1 MKSVKRS
8 ILSQAMGT
16 LIVAELS
23 ANHNQ
28 DIEIAKKTI
37 KAAKECGA
45 DAVKI
50 QTYTPDTMTINCSK
64 DYFKINH
71 GTIWDGK
78 NLYDL
83 YKEAYTPWEW
93 YDQLK
98 DCAKTLGLLFFSTPF
113 DFTAVDFLESKDVPI
128 YKIASAE
135 ITDIP
140 LIEYVA
146 SKGKPVMISTG
157 IATMD
162 ELQDAVDICRKTGNG
177 DITFLKCT
185 SSYPASME
193 EVNLRTMLDMREKFG
208 VKVGLSDH
216 TLGSDV
222 AIAGVALGAL
232 VIEKHFILDRKIGGP
247 DALFSM
253 QPAEFTSMVQSIR
266 NVERS
271 LGNVTYEL
279 SVKILKNRDFL
290 RSLFVVENVRKGDL
304 FTKNNV
310 RSIRPGYGLA
320 PKYYKEILGKKA
332 SCDIE
337 RGEPLSKEMLE

>member
-1 MKSVKRS
+1 MKSVKGN
-8 ILSQAMGT
+8 ILGQAMRT

-28 DIEIAKKTI
+28 DIDIAEKTI
-37 KAAKECGA
+37 RAAKECGA

-50 QTYTPDTMTINCSK
+50 QTYTPDTMTIDCPK

-71 GTIWDGK
+71 GTIWDGR
-78 NLYDL
+78 NLYAL

-93 YDQLK
+93 HDRLK
-98 DCAKTLGLLFFSTPF
+98 DCAQALGLLFFSTPF

-146 SKGKPVMISTG
+146 SKGKPIMISTG
-157 IATMD
+157 IAMM
-162 ELQDAVDICRKTGNG
+162 EEIQDAVDICRKTGNS
-177 DITFLKCT
+177 DITLLKCT
-185 SSYPASME
+185 SSYPAPIE
-193 EVNLRTMLDMREKFG
+193 EANLRTMVDMREKFG
-208 VKVGLSDH
+208 VKVGISDH

-232 VIEKHFILDRKIGGP
+232 VIEKHLILDRKIGGP
-247 DALFSM
+247 DASFSM
-253 QPAEFTSMVQSIR
+253 QPAEFASMVQSIR
-266 NVERS
+266 NVELA
-271 LGNVTYEL
+271 LGEISYDL
-279 SVKILKNRDFL
+279 SAKVFKNRDFL
-290 RSLFVVENVRKGDL
+290 RSLFVVENVKKGDL
-304 FTKNNV
+304 FTKNNI

-320 PKYYKEILGKKA
+320 PKYYKETLGKRA

-337 RGEPLSKEMLE
+337 RGEPLSKEMIG

>member
-1 MKSVKRS
+1 MR
-8 ILSQAMGT
+8 T

-28 DIEIAKKTI
+28 NIEIAEKTI
-37 KAAKECGA
+37 RAAKECGA

-50 QTYTPDTMTINCSK
+50 QTYTPDTMTIDCPK

-78 NLYDL
+78 NLHDL

-93 YDQLK
+93 HDRLK
-98 DCAKTLGLLFFSTPF
+98 DYAQALGLLFFSTPF

-157 IATMD
+157 IATI
-162 ELQDAVDICRKTGNG
+162 EEIQDAVDICRKTGNS
-177 DITFLKCT
+177 DITLLKCT
-185 SSYPASME
+185 ATYPAPIE
-193 EVNLRTMLDMREKFG
+193 EANLRTMVDMREKFS

-232 VIEKHFILDRKIGGP
+232 VIEKHLILDRTIGGP
-247 DALFSM
+247 DASFSM
-253 QPAEFTSMVQSIR
+253 QPAEFASMVQSIR
-266 NVERS
+266 NVELA
-271 LGNVTYEL
+271 LGKISYDL
-279 SVKILKNRDFL
+279 SAKVFKNRDFL
-290 RSLFVVENVRKGDL
+290 RSLFVVENVKKGDL
-304 FTKNNV
+304 FTKNNI

-337 RGEPLSKEMLE
+337 RGEPLSKEMIG

>member
-1 MKSVKRS
+1 MRNVKGS
-8 ILSQAMGT
+8 ILGQTMRT

-28 DIEIAKKTI
+28 DIEIAEKTI
-37 KAAKECGA
+37 RAAKECGA

-50 QTYTPDTMTINCSK
+50 QTYTPDTMTIDCPK

-71 GTIWDGK
+71 RTIWDGK
-78 NLYDL
+78 NLHDL

-93 YDQLK
+93 HDRLK
-98 DCAKTLGLLFFSTPF
+98 DCAQALGLLFFSTPF

-146 SKGKPVMISTG
+146 SKRKPVMISTG
-157 IATMD
+157 IATI
-162 ELQDAVDICRKTGNG
+162 EEIQDAVDICRKTGNS
-177 DITFLKCT
+177 DITLLKCT
-185 SSYPASME
+185 ASYPAPIE
-193 EVNLRTMLDMREKFG
+193 EANLRTMVDMREKFS

-222 AIAGVALGAL
+222 VIAGVALGAL
-232 VIEKHFILDRKIGGP
+232 VIEKHLILDRKIGGP
-247 DALFSM
+247 DASFSM
-253 QPAEFTSMVQSIR
+253 QPAEFASMVQSIR
-266 NVERS
+266 NVELA
-271 LGNVTYEL
+271 LGKISYDL
-279 SVKILKNRDFL
+279 SAKVLKNRDFL
-290 RSLFVVENVRKGDL
+290 RSLFVVENVKKGDL
-304 FTKNNV
+304 FTKNNI

-337 RGEPLSKEMLE
+337 RGEPLSKEMIG